1 MNLVF
6 NKLSANYN
14 SLCNIYEI
22 KSRINNFVNTIHEN
36 YANIEIITSDQSIYN
51 FMINNIYGIQE
62 WLKDSEIEKS
72 KKDFLRSVF
81 NRKIAI
87 INEEDFVYDVYFKC
101 GNEKIQALCGTVA
114 LEQNC
119 PIISINTDII
129 WGNDTIEAEYNNT
142 SKVLA
147 NIANSLQFSNQ
158 MCTYHN
164 LTYNEISSGQDLWE
178 RREELF
184 ADLIFCDPVKAQ
196 LYKDPQINHIQQI
209 ISKLKLLNDYY
220 NNYNYYLP
228 SQLGHDARTESE
240 SVKNDPN
247 LKKERHFKKPDGSY
261 EYFFDHITFNGNYS
275 GRIHF
280 LPDDKNKK
288 MYIGYIGKHLPTKKF

>member
-6 NKLSANYN
+6 NKLSADYN

-22 KSRINNFVNTIHEN
+22 KSRINDFVNTIHEN
-36 YANIEIITSDQSIYN
+36 YANIKIITSDQSIFN
-51 FMINNIYGIQE
+51 FVINNKYGIQE

-81 NRKIAI
+81 NRKIVI
-87 INEEDFVYDVYFKC
+87 INEEDFANDGYFKY
-101 GNEKIQALCGTVA
+101 GNEKIKALCGTVA

-129 WGNDTIEAEYNNT
+129 WGNDEIEFEYNNAST
-142 SKVLA
+142 MLA
-147 NIANSLQFSNQ
+147 NIANSSQFSNQ
-158 MCTYHN
+158 MCTYRN
-164 LTYNEISSGQDLWE
+164 LIYDGISSGQDLWE

-184 ADLIFCDPVKAQ
+184 EHLIFCESVKDQ
-196 LYKDPQINHIQQI
+196 LYNDPQINHIQQI
-209 ISKLKLLNDYY
+209 ISRLNILNDYY
-220 NNYNYYLP
+220 KNYEYY
-228 SQLGHDARTESE
+228 SSSKLGHNARTESE
-240 SVKNDPN
+240 SVKKNPN
-247 LKKERHFKKPDGSY
+247 LKRERHFKKPDGSY
-261 EYFFDHITFNGNYS
+261 EYFYDHISFSGNYS

-288 MYIGYIGKHLPTKKF
+288 ICIGYIGKHLPTQDF